1 MPLRRIAVQN
11 ARRFH
16 TATLCRFPIPTSSS
30 EVKQTSSQ
38 HTAGNGMNEPG
49 AYKSGPTAAAHNSPA
64 DAQMLKDHGH
74 GQATQPNKYTN
85 WNSADSDST
94 VGIQSLNRKAATGK
108 KAASA
113 SPVAAEAMDS
123 AKATAKSVA
132 DKVKSAVKNG
142 ADSATAGD
150 LKSTISNVMNK
161 AKETLS
167 DMTHKVTDATS
178 TVGHKVSDTASTVS
192 HKLQDTKQNVTER
205 ATKMGNNMEK
215 KFESFA
221 EHVAASGEAMDARDA
236 APESDFDVDPNAK
249 PIGQQP
255 NPKDKNDVM
264 EGVPG
269 MTNPSRSPEDKTK
282 GMTDSRRGGQ
292 M

>member
-11 ARRFH
+11 VRRFH
-16 TATLCRFPIPTSSS
+16 TATLCRFPIPESTS
-30 EVKQTSSQ
+30 EVKKMSSQ
-38 HTAGNGMNEPG
+38 HTGGTGMNEPG
-49 AYKSGPTAAAHNSPA
+49 AYKSGPNAATQNSSA
-64 DAQMLKDHGH
+64 DTQMHKDHGH
-74 GQATQPNKYTN
+74 GQATQPNKYAN
-85 WNSADSDST
+85 WSASDSDST

-108 KAASA
+108 KAAS
-113 SPVAAEAMDS
+113 PVAAEALDS

-132 DKVKSAVKNG
+132 DKMKSAVKNG
-142 ADSATAGD
+142 ADSTAAGD

-167 DMTHKVTDATS
+167 DMTHKVADATS

-205 ATKMGNNMEK
+205 ATKMGDSMEK

-221 EHVAASGEAMDARDA
+221 DRVAESGAALDARDA

-269 MTNPSRSPEDKTK
+269 MTNKSRSPEDKNK
-282 GMTDSRRGGQ
+282 GMTDKRRGGQ